1 MGVCLS
7 ALFCGILF
15 GLGLTLAQMTN
26 PEKVLGFLDIAGQW
40 DPSLALVM
48 ASALTT
54 LALVRQLAR
63 RRSAPMLAAS
73 FNEPKASRIDVSLL
87 TGAALFGAGW
97 GLSGICPG
105 PAIVA
110 LSYGRI
116 EIYVFTAAMFTGMGL
131 FQRLHRPKSPAAQ

>member
-15 GLGLTLAQMTN
+15 GLGLTLTQMTN

-48 ASALTT
+48 ASALTN
-54 LALVRQLAR
+54 LALVQQLAR

-73 FNEPKASRIDVSLL
+73 FNEPKASRIDAPLL
-87 TGAALFGAGW
+87 AGAALFGAGW

-105 PAIVA
+105 PAIAA

-116 EIYVFTAAMFTGMGL
+116 EIYVFTAAMFAGMGL